1 MIETLAFVTIGVLW
15 WILAWLLAGNYEEKG
30 RGHH

>member
-1 MIETLAFVTIGVLW
+1 MIETLAFVMIGVFW
-15 WILAWLLAGNYEEKG
+15 WVLAWLLAGKHEEKG